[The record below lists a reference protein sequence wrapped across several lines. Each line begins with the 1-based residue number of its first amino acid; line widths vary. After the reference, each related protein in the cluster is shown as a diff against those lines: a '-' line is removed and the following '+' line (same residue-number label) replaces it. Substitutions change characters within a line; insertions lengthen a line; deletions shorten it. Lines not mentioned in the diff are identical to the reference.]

1 MRGIDIY
8 EDNAN
13 PNQQN
18 NLVMNN
24 LDLVA
29 KIAAYF
35 KNRLPSH
42 IELDDLIQSGYLG
55 LIEASKHFKS
65 EQGATFQTFASIRI
79 KGSIIDELRK
89 NSWGTRESLKMMKQL
104 DSAQN
109 KLEQNLQRQPTSDEL
124 ASEMNLSADE
134 YNKLCERINLCQVI
148 NMDHTIG
155 IETIADDGKDPFGV
169 MENEDLKQHLKL
181 ILEKLPEKEQIL
193 LSLYYVEELTFRQ
206 IAEVLDL
213 TEARISQIHA
223 SVIAKVKARLL
234 R

>member
-1 MRGIDIY
+1 MRGIDVY

-13 PNQQN
+13 LNRQN
-18 NLVMNN
+18 SLVMNN

-29 KIAAYF
+29 RIAAYF
-35 KNRLPSH
+35 KSRLPSH

-55 LIEASKHFKS
+55 LIEASNHYKPEK
-65 EQGATFQTFASIRI
+65 GASFQTFASIRI

-104 DSAQN
+104 DAAQG
-109 KLEQNLQRQPTSDEL
+109 KLEQVFQRQPTSDEL
-124 ASEMNLSADE
+124 ASEMNLTLDA
-134 YNKLCERINLCQVI
+134 YNKLCDRINVCQVI
-148 NMDHTIG
+148 SIDHTIG
-155 IETIADDGKDPFGV
+155 VETIADDVKDPFGV
-169 MENEDLKQHLKL
+169 MENEDLKKNLKL

-193 LSLYYVEELTFRQ
+193 LSLYYVEGLTFKQ
-206 IAEVLDL
+206 ISEVLDL

-223 SVIAKVKARLL
+223 GVIAKIKSRLL